1 MPSRSVPVLLAL
13 GALALGCEDKY
24 LLLRDGEFI
33 IVNAT
38 LDGDIV
44 IKDCSS
50 NDSLNCT
57 DKITVNLCQRS
68 CRNCPAP
75 ASPPSSPIAKDTTP
89 PPPSPTTMPT
99 TPPPPSSPTPLA
111 PASMAPTSPLPKGEK
126 PAATSASAP
135 QSASV
140 GVAAAPSPSPTPGP
154 PEEDP
159 CAASA
164 ASGLLSPTD
173 ECRVYHAAPDAHA
186 DAPRSSTSSWDTW
199 GPLVVLAAAAYC
211 VYRCGSAPPP
221 SAMAIP
227 TRHPHTPPPRV
238 IRRRLL
244 QARYTSL
251 RELGLAGGRKNVRSF
266 LQHRPPRGSEGV
278 SLGSLE
284 KPFKQVL
291 ILRNDSGIEGI
302 SLVDDFKCA
311 ARSSEADLGASQPS
325 GFGRPGHG
333 AAGLYPQQ
341 QPHTPEAKRR
351 SPLQSRL

>member
-38 LDGDIV
+38 IDGDIV

-111 PASMAPTSPLPKGEK
+111 PASMAPTSPLPKGEN

-173 ECRVYHAAPDAHA
+173 ECRVYRQSAHAAPDAHA

-211 VYRCGSAPPP
+211 VYRCVGAPHLPLQWPHPHASHTAASCDAPQAPAGTVYLSPRAGPRRRQEERAQLPAAPPP
-221 SAMAIP
+221 ARQRGRLTRVLGIAIQTSA
-227 TRHPHTPPPRV
+227 HP
-238 IRRRLL
+238 
-244 QARYTSL
+244 
-251 RELGLAGGRKNVRSF
+251 E
-266 LQHRPPRGSEGV
+266 E
-278 SLGSLE
+278 
-284 KPFKQVL
+284 
-291 ILRNDSGIEGI
+291 
-302 SLVDDFKCA
+302 
-311 ARSSEADLGASQPS
+311 
-325 GFGRPGHG
+325 
-333 AAGLYPQQ
+333 
-341 QPHTPEAKRR
+341 
-351 SPLQSRL
+351 

>member
-1 MPSRSVPVLLAL
+1 MPSRSVFLLAL

-24 LLLRDGEFI
+24 LIWRDEEL
-33 IVNAT
+33 IVVNGT
-38 LDGDIV
+38 IDKDDV
-44 IKDCSS
+44 VKDCSS

-57 DKITVNLCQRS
+57 DKVTVNLCQLS
-68 CRNCPAP
+68 CRNCPAH

-89 PPPSPTTMPT
+89 PPLSPTTMPT
-99 TPPPPSSPTPLA
+99 TPPPPPSSPTPLA
-111 PASMAPTSPLPKGEK
+111 PASL

-154 PEEDP
+154 AEDQDP

-173 ECRVYHAAPDAHA
+173 ECRVYQSAHAAPDARA

-211 VYRCGSAPPP
+211 VYR
-221 SAMAIP
+221 
-227 TRHPHTPPPRV
+227 
-238 IRRRLL
+238 LL

-266 LQHRPPRGSEGV
+266 MQHRPPRGSEGV

-284 KPFKQVL
+284 
-291 ILRNDSGIEGI
+291 
-302 SLVDDFKCA
+302 
-311 ARSSEADLGASQPS
+311 
-325 GFGRPGHG
+325 
-333 AAGLYPQQ
+333 
-341 QPHTPEAKRR
+341 
-351 SPLQSRL
+351 

>member
-1 MPSRSVPVLLAL
+1 
-13 GALALGCEDKY
+13 
-24 LLLRDGEFI
+24 
-33 IVNAT
+33 
-38 LDGDIV
+38 
-44 IKDCSS
+44 
-50 NDSLNCT
+50 
-57 DKITVNLCQRS
+57 
-68 CRNCPAP
+68 
-75 ASPPSSPIAKDTTP
+75 
-89 PPPSPTTMPT
+89 
-99 TPPPPSSPTPLA
+99 
-111 PASMAPTSPLPKGEK
+111 MAPTSPLPKGEK

-211 VYRCGSAPPP
+211 VYR
-221 SAMAIP
+221 
-227 TRHPHTPPPRV
+227 
-238 IRRRLL
+238 LL

-266 LQHRPPRGSEGV
+266 LRPPR
-278 SLGSLE
+278 
-284 KPFKQVL
+284 
-291 ILRNDSGIEGI
+291 GIEGI

-333 AAGLYPQQ
+333 GRAHRGARDEDDDNEML
-341 QPHTPEAKRR
+341 
-351 SPLQSRL
+351 

>member
-1 MPSRSVPVLLAL
+1 MPRRLVLLAL

-38 LDGDIV
+38 IDGDIV

-57 DKITVNLCQRS
+57 DKITLNLCQRS

-111 PASMAPTSPLPKGEK
+111 PASMAPTSPLHKGEK

-173 ECRVYHAAPDAHA
+173 ECRVYHQSAHAAPDAHA

-211 VYRCGSAPPP
+211 VYR
-221 SAMAIP
+221 
-227 TRHPHTPPPRV
+227 
-238 IRRRLL
+238 LL

-266 LQHRPPRGSEGV
+266 LQHRPPR
-278 SLGSLE
+278 
-284 KPFKQVL
+284 
-291 ILRNDSGIEGI
+291 GIEGI

-333 AAGLYPQQ
+333 GRAQRGARDEDDDNEML
-341 QPHTPEAKRR
+341 
-351 SPLQSRL
+351 